1 MKSPFAEVT
10 QALAGARVTPALAC
24 ARKLKF
30 ALQGAGRTVISVV
43 IVAALS
49 LPFADTTRAQAQRN
63 RRQGAH
69 SKPLAETFSAANR
82 NLVEHA
88 ITAACLQRVRDPFGS
103 LPIDEMQ
110 ARPSMPLGH
119 PDAAAGARRA
129 QRLLPE
135 ARSLVATA
143 LIQLAHEY
151 RLYQSQRDKLR
162 IQTAISRVQRVTRV
176 KPDMAA
182 RDNASVF
189 LRDPRTIHFGTI
201 FLAGLRSDEAMIS
214 VLAHELTHI
223 ADGQSDTLHQLFR
236 VVGRRAAGR
245 IGLRIEGQRAEELTC
260 DLVGA
265 QAVQA
270 FIQHTPS
277 WEPLGRRLARALE
290 HNCVAEDEGDEEHL
304 SPRNTI
310 RALFTLDLSF
320 ASQLLSDAP

>member
-1 MKSPFAEVT
+1 MKRLFIKE
-10 QALAGARVTPALAC
+10 ALAC
-24 ARKLKF
+24 GRKLRF
-30 ALQGAGRTVISVV
+30 ALPGSRRTVISFV

-49 LPFADTTRAQAQRN
+49 LPFTGTARAQTQRN

-69 SKPLAETFSAANR
+69 SKPVVETFSPANR
-82 NLVEHA
+82 TLVEHA
-88 ITAACLQRVRDPFGS
+88 IAAACLHRVQDPFGS

-135 ARSLVATA
+135 ARTLVATA

-151 RLYQSQRDKLR
+151 RIHQTRRDKLR
-162 IQTAISRVQRVTRV
+162 IQTAIARVRRVTRV

-223 ADGQSDTLHQLFR
+223 ADGQSDTLHPLFR

-245 IGLRIEGQRAEELTC
+245 TGLRIEGQRAEELAC

-270 FIQHTPS
+270 FIQNTPS

-290 HNCVAEDEGDEEHL
+290 HNCVEEDEGDEEHL

>member
-1 MKSPFAEVT
+1 MKIAEMT
-10 QALAGARVTPALAC
+10 DAWAGV
-24 ARKLKF
+24 RKLEF
-30 ALQGAGRTVISVV
+30 ALPGRRRTVISFV
-43 IVAALS
+43 IVAALCV
-49 LPFADTTRAQAQRN
+49 PFTGTARAQTQRN

-69 SKPLAETFSAANR
+69 SKPVVESFSPANR
-82 NLVEHA
+82 TLVEHA
-88 ITAACLQRVRDPFGS
+88 ITAACLQRVQDPFGS

-119 PDAAAGARRA
+119 PEAAAGARRA

-135 ARSLVATA
+135 ARKLVATA

-151 RLYQSQRDKLR
+151 RIHQTRREKLR
-162 IQTAISRVQRVTRV
+162 IQTAIARVQRVTRV

-245 IGLRIEGQRAEELTC
+245 TGLRIEGQRAEELAC

-270 FIQHTPS
+270 FIQNTPS
-277 WEPLGRRLARALE
+277 WEPLARRLARALE
-290 HNCVAEDEGDEEHL
+290 HNCVEEDEGDEEHL

>member
-1 MKSPFAEVT
+1 M
-10 QALAGARVTPALAC
+10 GR
-24 ARKLKF
+24 RGDG
-30 ALQGAGRTVISVV
+30 GAGRRRFAPSPYLPISLSF
-43 IVAALS
+43 ALGLS
-49 LPFADTTRAQAQRN
+49 LFLPFAVLPRAQAQAQRD

-69 SKPLAETFSAANR
+69 SKPALEAFSATNR
-82 NLVEHA
+82 ELVERA
-88 ITAACLQRVRDPFGS
+88 ITFACLQRVQDPFGS

-110 ARPSMPLGH
+110 ARPSMPVGH
-119 PDAAAGARRA
+119 PDAVAGASRA

-135 ARSLVATA
+135 ARSLVATS

-151 RLYQSQRDKLR
+151 RIYQTRRDKVR
-162 IQTAISRVQRVTRV
+162 IQTATARIQRVMRV

-189 LRDPRTIHFGTI
+189 LKDPRTIHFGTI

-236 VVGRRAAGR
+236 AIGRRAASR
-245 IGLRIEGQRAEELTC
+245 LGLRIEGQRAEELAC

-265 QAVQA
+265 LAARA
-270 FIQHTPS
+270 FIQKTAS

-290 HNCVAEDEGDEEHL
+290 HNCVEEDEGDEEHL

-320 ASQLLSDAP
+320 ASTLLSDSR

>member
-1 MKSPFAEVT
+1 MKSPFSEIT
-10 QALAGARVTPALAC
+10 PSLAW
-24 ARKLKF
+24 ARKRKF
-30 ALQGAGRTVISVV
+30 AFPAGGRTFISVV
-43 IVAALS
+43 IVVALAF
-49 LPFADTTRAQAQRN
+49 PFTHTTHAQVQRS

-69 SKPLAETFSAANR
+69 SKPVNEVLSLANR

-88 ITAACLQRVRDPFGS
+88 ITATCMQRVQDPFGS

-135 ARSLVATA
+135 ARKLVATA

-151 RLYQSQRDKLR
+151 RIHESQRDKLR
-162 IQTAISRVQRVTRV
+162 IQTAIARVQRVTRV

-245 IGLRIEGQRAEELTC
+245 TGLRVEGQRAEELAC

-270 FIQHTPS
+270 FVQNTPS

-290 HNCVAEDEGDEEHL
+290 HNCVVEDEGDEEHL

-320 ASQLLSDAP
+320 ASQLLSDAQ